1 MAIERAEV
9 VFTRRRFSEDELARI
24 FRAADGKTVCFPVP
38 ETRKKALSD
47 EQVEDFLVGYAR
59 GKAVD
64 ELAGRFGISRR
75 RGFQVLQEERVRG
88 VEGSRVQG
96 WKGKGLSWREI
107 GRLYKRSHEW
117 ARGMA
122 EESRQ

>member
-75 RGFQVLQEERVRG
+75 RGFQVLAEERDRTG
-88 VEGSRVQG
+88 PDRVG
-96 WKGKGLSWREI
+96 YWLKKDLSLREV
-107 GRLYKRSHEW
+107 GRLMKVSHETVRKW
-117 ARGMA
+117 TNG
-122 EESRQ
+122 